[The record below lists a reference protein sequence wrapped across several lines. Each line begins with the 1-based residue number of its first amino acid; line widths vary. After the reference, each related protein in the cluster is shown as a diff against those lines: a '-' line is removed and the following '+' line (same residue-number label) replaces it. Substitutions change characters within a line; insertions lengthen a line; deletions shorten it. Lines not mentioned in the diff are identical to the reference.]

1 MTLMEKNKM
10 TEVLTPSHK
19 LWPTFRKKLDD
30 IVTIYRDEKLHNQC
44 KGDLTLT
51 TGIIESMENIDV
63 KETLIFFKEYGG
75 SCDCKVLVNV
85 ARIWNNQ

>member
-1 MTLMEKNKM
+1 MNLVKNEM
-10 TEVLTPSHK
+10 TEILTPSHK
-19 LWPTFRKKLDD
+19 LWPSFRKKLDD

-51 TGIIESMENIDV
+51 TGILEQMQDIDT

-75 SCDCKVLVNV
+75 SCDCKVILNV
-85 ARIWNNQ
+85 ARIWNNK

>member
-1 MTLMEKNKM
+1 MTVMKNNEK
-10 TEVLTPSHK
+10 EILTPSHK

-30 IVTIYRDEKLHNQC
+30 NVSIYKDEKLHNQC

-51 TGIIESMENIDV
+51 TRILESMENIDI
-63 KETLIFFKEYGG
+63 KETLIFFNEYGG